1 MYKLRTS
8 NNGDLEICNQLFTEV
23 FDLNDL
29 IKENG
34 AIKTYNSLNIKNAFI
49 PVIVDRT
56 LYENKNN
63 FSKLYDAFEKD
74 VDKKRISQ
82 IYLFNIFDIISYNHT
97 NVDLVKPFFDFISK
111 YIDKDTIVENFKGYL
126 DNKPSKTGMKSGMGN
141 GLLHIV
147 ASSLYDEKEKAF
159 EVYKEI
165 FNFCDFRY
173 KEDFNIGKF
182 LDIEPFGDL
191 NRKIINE
198 IYEKQENLIFTINGV
213 QQIFDLKDKSE
224 DDIKQLKKLMENIIN
239 EKNVELL
246 LYKVEK
252 INELYDLSLEVSDE
266 KIYALGGGI
275 SEKVTIKDDF
285 KYSDIEKIINEF
297 NNNKNIDEF
306 EKLLNR

>member
-49 PVIVDRT
+49 PIIVDRT
-56 LYENKNN
+56 LYGNKNN
-63 FSKLYDAFEKD
+63 FSKLYDGLEKNI
-74 VDKKRISQ
+74 DKKRISE

-97 NVDLVKPFFDFISK
+97 NVDLVKPLFDFMSK

-159 EVYKEI
+159 ELYKEM
-165 FNFCDFRY
+165 FNYCDFKY
-173 KEDFNIGKF
+173 KEEYNLAEF
-182 LDIEPFGDL
+182 LDINTFGDL
-191 NRKIINE
+191 NKTIKDK

-224 DDIKQLKKLMENIIN
+224 DDITQLKKLMENIIN
-239 EKNVELL
+239 EKNMNLL